1 MPKVSVARWFTPALI
16 LNCLVVMCA
25 VGVAEGAA
33 AGRAVFGLQD
43 DYLSSAR
50 VDEVGH
56 RLDALE
62 ASGATVSRVDVLW
75 RDVAPTPPARPEDP
89 DDPAY
94 DWSRIDAVVRGL
106 EDRDIDALLTAYST
120 PPWATDR
127 DAPAGSA
134 VNPGLPNVAAYARF
148 MQALATRYGGRHVPP
163 GATGRLP
170 EARVIEIW
178 NEPNLER
185 FLAPQWNAGKAV
197 ARTRYIQML
206 RAAYP
211 RIKRG
216 NRRAIVLA
224 GAGGPRSSTSQ
235 TGIAAYEWL
244 RGIAASGARFDAYS
258 QHVYPAVGPAKGT
271 RGFPAW
277 RTLPFALRELDRHRA
292 HRGKPLYVTEA
303 GYTTLPTALRKVVFS
318 EAQQAAFLRGI
329 TRTPVL
335 RSGRVPLVIWFNLQ
349 DNPDWPGGL
358 WRGDGTRKLSWSR
371 FGSVVRRGPTPAPG
385 ARRTRSARQLL
396 IDQRISQTALRRVA
410 AIERRLA
417 RLTAR
422 DLRPG
427 GLSAE
432 VFDASVAVSG
442 RPDLGGSTPATNRR
456 IAFPRAPRA
465 RAVRPLAPAAQARV
479 NLRIARTALRRSMAL
494 ERRLAGGLTG
504 RDVPSGAVTAAAL
517 AKGLT
522 AAPIASGRLTEEGPA
537 RRSTGGNLGFW
548 RRQADGQRV
557 GQEAIRRT
565 ARVTGALERGLATH
579 HFQPGALSARH
590 LAG

>member
-1 MPKVSVARWFTPALI
+1 MPKVPVARWLTPALI
-16 LNCLVVMCA
+16 LNCLAVMCV

-94 DWSRIDAVVRGL
+94 DWSRIDAVVEGL
-106 EDRDIDALLTAYST
+106 KDRDVDALLTAYST

-134 VNPGLPNVAAYARF
+134 VNPGLPNVVAYARF
-148 MQALATRYGGRHVPP
+148 MQALATRYSGRHVPP
-163 GATGRLP
+163 GTTARLP
-170 EARVIEIW
+170 EVRVIEIW

-197 ARTRYIQML
+197 ARARYIQML

-216 NRRAIVLA
+216 NRRAVVLA

-303 GYTTLPTALRKVVFS
+303 GYTTLPTGLRKVVFS
-318 EAQQAAFLRGI
+318 EAQQAAFLTGI

-335 RSGRVPLVIWFNLQ
+335 RSGRVPVVIWFNLQ

-358 WRGDGTRKLSWSR
+358 WRGDGTRKRSWST
-371 FGSVVRRGPTPAPG
+371 FGSVVRRGPTPAPV

-456 IAFPRAPRA
+456 IAFPRAPRS
-465 RAVRPLAPAAQARV
+465 RGVRPLAPAAQARV

-504 RDVPSGAVTAAAL
+504 RDVPSGVVTAAAL

-565 ARVTGALERGLATH
+565 ARVTGALERGLAAH
-579 HFQPGALSARH
+579 NFEPGALSARH
-590 LAG
+590 LVE